1 MAARRNQKYLPQG
14 RTSQAQCSFV
24 IIIKLS
30 RSISNE
36 AFPLKNTSLQ
46 AKLDYWAKVRRSNYA
61 ASMRLEGYPATPADA
76 KRELPSRETVL
87 RAYRKPA

>member
-1 MAARRNQKYLPQG
+1 MPQG
-14 RTSQAQCSFV
+14 WISQVQCRLRYNQQA
-24 IIIKLS
+24 IPQL
-30 RSISNE
+30 SNE

-46 AKLDYWAKVRRSNYA
+46 AKLDYWTKVRRSNYA

-76 KRELPSRETVL
+76 KRELPSRESVL